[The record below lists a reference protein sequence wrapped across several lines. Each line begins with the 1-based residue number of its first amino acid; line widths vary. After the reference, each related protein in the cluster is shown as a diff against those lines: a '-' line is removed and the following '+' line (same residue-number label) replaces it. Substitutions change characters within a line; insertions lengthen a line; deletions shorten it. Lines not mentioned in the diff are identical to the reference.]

1 MKFLGLDDGHFSIKC
16 VSEKQFMFPSKV
28 VNGFYPFVSV
38 TEDNNISS
46 LYSIAD
52 NGNKYTVISQD
63 VISSTMRFLDTRT
76 DDFPYSDINLV
87 LINHALLLSGIEE
100 DVTICTGLPF
110 QQYYVN
116 NKKNIELIQKKKN
129 NLLRSLNIENN
140 VNMPKITAHKIVA
153 EGVAGYFDLK
163 YNIDGSLN
171 EEIEEIKQD
180 GLICIVDIGGRTTDI
195 VTIHN
200 DAVDFNRSITLD
212 IGGLYL
218 QDKITEQVKA
228 KFGYNALPSKTIDIL
243 TKTGEFK
250 NIDAKDIVL
259 SSKKE
264 MANEISNA
272 VKSKIGNNA
281 DIGLIAFIG
290 GGSLLLKD
298 QLILLYKEE
307 SIIAKFVKD
316 PIYSNAR
323 GMFKMA
329 KYL

>member
-1 MKFLGLDDGHFSIKC
+1 MEFLGLDDGHFSIKC
-16 VSEKQFMFPSKV
+16 AGEKQFIFPSKV
-28 VNGFYPFVSV
+28 VNGFYPFISI
-38 TEDNNISS
+38 TEDTSISS
-46 LYSIAD
+46 LYSVED
-52 NGNKYTVISQD
+52 NGNKYTVIGQD
-63 VISSTMRFLDTRT
+63 AISSTMRFLDTRT

-87 LINHALLLSGIEE
+87 LINHALLLSGIEKE
-100 DVTICTGLPF
+100 VAICSGLPF

-116 NKKNIELIQKKKN
+116 NKKNVELIQKKKN
-129 NLLRSLNIENN
+129 NLLRSLNMENN
-140 VNMPKITAHKIVA
+140 VDIPTIVDHKIVA

-163 YNIDGSLN
+163 YNSDGSLN
-171 EEIEEIKQD
+171 EEVEQIKQD

-200 DAVDFNRSITLD
+200 DAVDFNRSLTLD

-218 QDKITEQVKA
+218 QDNITEQVKA
-228 KFGYNALPSKTIDIL
+228 KFGYNALPNKTIDIL
-243 TKTGEFK
+243 TRDGVFK
-250 NIDAKDIVL
+250 NIDAKDIVINA
-259 SSKKE
+259 KKE

-272 VKSKIGNNA
+272 VKSKIGNNS

-290 GGSLLLKD
+290 GGTLLLKE
-298 QLILLYKEE
+298 QLTPLYKDG
-307 SIIAKFVKD
+307 IAKFVKD